1 MPALPG
7 CDNEARSRL
16 PSFVEYRPPQPHNAA
31 RSAEPSTPKLLP
43 RIRSTAAAGPRTA
56 SIQGTCSAPHRSPA
70 IPQLGTLPGVD
81 ATTTATAAAPVSMPR
96 EGLAWAF
103 TGVVMFSFSVPLT
116 KEAVGG
122 FSPFLTATGRAV
134 LAGLLAAVLL
144 AARRAPLP
152 PVQQRRPLVFTML
165 GAVFGW
171 PILLA
176 LALERTTSAHVAVI
190 AAFMPLTTALI
201 AVLRTH
207 ERVTWQFWAA
217 AGTGTA
223 ALVVF
228 ALSRAGGNDD
238 LVADLL
244 VVGAVLA
251 SSWCY
256 VEGATV
262 TRAMPGW
269 QVISWVVVLALPLTV
284 PLSAALWWFTHDSY
298 SPSGTEWLSVVL
310 LGVSSM
316 YLGFFAWYRGLSLAG
331 IARGGQ
337 VQQLQALLTLLW
349 SALFLGEHVT
359 PPTVLVA
366 LTVIGSVVW
375 AQRARVPPV
384 VTPQE

>member
-1 MPALPG
+1 M
-7 CDNEARSRL
+7 EA
-16 PSFVEYRPPQPHNAA
+16 
-31 RSAEPSTPKLLP
+31 T
-43 RIRSTAAAGPRTA
+43 STAAVV
-56 SIQGTCSAPHRSPA
+56 APAQVR
-70 IPQLGTLPGVD
+70 
-81 ATTTATAAAPVSMPR
+81 R

-103 TGVVMFSFSVPLT
+103 AGVLLFSFSVPLT

-134 LAGLLAAVLL
+134 IAGALAAALL
-144 AARRAPLP
+144 GARRVPLP
-152 PVQQRRPLVFTML
+152 PAPQLRPLLYTML

-176 LALERTTSAHVAVI
+176 LALQRTTSAHVAVI

-223 ALVVF
+223 ALVAF
-228 ALSRAGGNDD
+228 ALSRGAGSGGD
-238 LVADLL
+238 LVADGL

-256 VEGATV
+256 VEGASV
-262 TRAMPGW
+262 TRTMPGW
-269 QVISWVVVLALPLTV
+269 QVISWVVVLALPVTV
-284 PLSAALWWFTHDSY
+284 PATALLWW
-298 SPSGTEWLSVVL
+298 SGGVDAPTSTEWASLLL

-337 VQQLQALLTLLW
+337 VQQLQAILTLVW
-349 SALFLGEHVT
+349 SALFLGEQVT
-359 PPTVLVA
+359 ATTVLVA
-366 LTVIGSVVW
+366 LAVIASVVW
-375 AQRARVPPV
+375 AQRSRAPGIVAP
-384 VTPQE
+384 EE

>member
-1 MPALPG
+1 M
-7 CDNEARSRL
+7 
-16 PSFVEYRPPQPHNAA
+16 Q
-31 RSAEPSTPKLLP
+31 
-43 RIRSTAAAGPRTA
+43 
-56 SIQGTCSAPHRSPA
+56 
-70 IPQLGTLPGVD
+70 
-81 ATTTATAAAPVSMPR
+81 ATTTAAVVAPASVRR

-103 TGVVMFSFSVPLT
+103 AGVLLFSFSVPLT

-134 LAGLLAAVLL
+134 IAGAFAAALLAV
-144 AARRAPLP
+144 RRVPLP
-152 PVQQRRPLVFTML
+152 PAPHRRPLLFTML

-223 ALVVF
+223 ALVAF
-228 ALSRAGGNDD
+228 ALSRGGGSGGD
-238 LVADLL
+238 LVADGL

-256 VEGATV
+256 VEGASV

-269 QVISWVVVLALPLTV
+269 QVISWVVVLALPVTIPATAL
-284 PLSAALWWFTHDSY
+284 LWWSGGVHDA
-298 SPSGTEWLSVVL
+298 TALEWGSLVL

-337 VQQLQALLTLLW
+337 VQQLQALLTLVW
-349 SALFLGEHVT
+349 SALFLSERVT
-359 PPTVLVA
+359 ATTVLVA
-366 LTVIGSVVW
+366 LAVIACVVW
-375 AQRARVPPV
+375 SQRARVPRIAAP
-384 VTPQE
+384 EE